1 MKVQYIFPTILG
13 KLYLEANE
21 KNLLGIYWK
30 KTETTLVK
38 DISGHKVLLQTV
50 NQIEKFLAK
59 KIKKFDL
66 PIHLDG
72 TEFQMKVWKELQK
85 IPYGET
91 ISYKELAL
99 RIKNPKAV
107 RAVGTAN
114 GKNPFCLIIPC
125 HRVIA
130 HDGSLGGYAGG
141 IPAKEILLKLEEK

>member
-1 MKVQYIFPTILG
+1 MKVQYVFSTILG
-13 KLYLEANE
+13 KLYLEATE
-21 KNLLGIYWK
+21 THLHGIFWK
-30 KTETTLVK
+30 KTEAPVVK
-38 DISGHKVLLQTV
+38 DISSHKVLSKTTE
-50 NQIEKFLAK
+50 QIDKFLTK

-66 PIHLDG
+66 PLYLDG
-72 TEFQMKVWKELQK
+72 TEFQMKVWKELQR

-114 GKNPFCLIIPC
+114 GRNPFCLIIPC

-130 HDGSLGGYAGG
+130 HDGGLGGYAGG
-141 IPAKEILLKLEEK
+141 LPAKELLLKLEEK